1 MPGEGDP
8 QDVVA
13 FLTEQHARIRRLFD
27 DVAGSRGPE
36 RAERFGE
43 LVRLLAAHEAAEEEI
58 VHPFARGRID
68 GGEPV
73 VEQRLEEEQA
83 ARRAVGA
90 LEDLDTGTPAFLE
103 RLARLRQDVLAHA
116 EAEERYE
123 FTHLRVAAGRA
134 QLENLAKAVKAVQA
148 AAPARPHPGTAPAA
162 VRDGRS

>member
-1 MPGEGDP
+1 MPADGDP

-13 FLTEQHARIRRLFD
+13 FLTEQHGRIRRLFD
-27 DVAGSRGPE
+27 DVAGSDGPE
-36 RAERFGE
+36 RAERFGA

-83 ARRAVGA
+83 TRRAVRA
-90 LEDLDTGTPAFLE
+90 LEDLGTDAPAFPE
-103 RLARLRQDVLAHA
+103 RLARLRQEVLAHA

-123 FTHLRVAAGRA
+123 FAHLRVAAGRD

-148 AAPARPHPGTAPAA
+148 AAPARAHGGTAAA
-162 VRDGRS
+162 VRNGRR